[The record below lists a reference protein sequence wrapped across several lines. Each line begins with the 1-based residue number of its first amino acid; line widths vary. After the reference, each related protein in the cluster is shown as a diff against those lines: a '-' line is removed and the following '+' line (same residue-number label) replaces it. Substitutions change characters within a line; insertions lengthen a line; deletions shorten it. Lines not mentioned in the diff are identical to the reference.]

1 MAEAHQ
7 AVAFQFSVTE
17 EGRLKF
23 DYSNEGIKLLLL
35 SSWKSTYRKY
45 IHFRNSLL
53 VGVFPASPISLILI
67 ASLLVAAAYFGYF
80 DIVGLFD
87 RYISLILWCVYVC
100 VCVSVG
106 VGVCLCVCVYVYVY
120 VCLYVVR
127 M

>member
-45 IHFRNSLL
+45 IYFRNSLL
-53 VGVFPASPISLILI
+53 VGVFPASPISLLLI
-67 ASLLVAAAYFGYF
+67 ASLLVAAAYFGRF

-87 RYISLILWCVYVC
+87 HYISLILWCVSVSVSVSVSPGVFVC
-100 VCVSVG
+100 V
-106 VGVCLCVCVYVYVY
+106 L
-120 VCLYVVR
+120 
-127 M
+127 